1 MRTTDQ
7 NLQAE
12 LKKIETELDVEEESE
27 YMILILRD
35 KAVESE
41 NGHGL
46 IC

>member
-12 LKKIETELDVEEESE
+12 LKKIETELDVEKESE

-35 KAVESE
+35 KAFESE